1 MEIQGLMSSFKA
13 RFFPR
18 FHALFHRLFHAR
30 FDARFNPAPRSSQLR
45 RRAVLGVAAA
55 CFIALQV
62 CPPTASAQSYPN
74 RPVKLIVPF
83 PPGGAVDIYARTVL
97 PALSENLGQPVV
109 VENRTGASGMIGAEV
124 VAKAAP
130 DGYTLLVGN
139 IATLAMNAAIYR
151 KMPYDPLKDL
161 SPITQSVI
169 VNYVLVV
176 HPDVP
181 AASVSELIAYAK
193 ANPGRLSY
201 GSSGSG
207 SAQHMAA
214 ELFKAR
220 TGTDLLH
227 VPYKGT
233 GAMISDLIAGHVQLT
248 FADQGSMMQ
257 QVKAGKLRVLG
268 VGGSRRSPQ
277 YPDIPTIAEA
287 GNLPGY
293 EAIAW
298 QGIAGPAGLPAP
310 IVSRLNEAFNRVQAL
325 PQVAQRLEEA
335 GLTPAAGTPDAFAG
349 YIRSEIAL
357 WTKVARDVGATVD

>member
-1 MEIQGLMSSFKA
+1 MLK
-13 RFFPR
+13 
-18 FHALFHRLFHAR
+18 
-30 FDARFNPAPRSSQLR
+30 LR
-45 RRAVLGVAAA
+45 RLLRRFLPDQDRDQFRRAITLALAAA
-55 CFIALQV
+55 CCLSSFTLSSPAW
-62 CPPTASAQSYPN
+62 AQAYPN

-83 PPGGAVDIYARTVL
+83 PPGGAVDIYARTIL

-124 VAKAAP
+124 VAKSSP

-151 KMPYDPLKDL
+151 KMPYDPVKDL
-161 SPITQSVI
+161 TPITQSVI

-181 AASVSELIAYAK
+181 ATSVTELIAYAK
-193 ANPGRLSY
+193 ANPGKLSY

-214 ELFKAR
+214 ELFKSR

-233 GAMISDLIAGHVQLT
+233 GAMISDLMAGHVHLT

-277 YPDIPTIAEA
+277 YPDLPTIAEA

-298 QGIAGPAGLPAP
+298 QGIAGPAGLPSA
-310 IVSRLNEAFNRVQAL
+310 IVARLNDAFNQVQSL

-335 GLTPAAGTPDAFAG
+335 GLTPAAGTPGAFAD
-349 YIRSEIAL
+349 YIRSEITL
-357 WTKVARDVGATVD
+357 WTKVAKDVGATVD